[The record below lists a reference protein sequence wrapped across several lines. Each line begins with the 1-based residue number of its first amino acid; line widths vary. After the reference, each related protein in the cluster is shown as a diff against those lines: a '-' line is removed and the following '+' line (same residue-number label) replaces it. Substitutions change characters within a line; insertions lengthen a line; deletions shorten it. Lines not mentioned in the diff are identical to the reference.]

1 MNAVTLKDGF
11 DAAAA
16 LQLPTECR
24 EEFARMFAGITAK
37 QEASEGIC
45 AEPYMGNIVAE
56 DRPWPVVASLCDD
69 IPLDPYRQLS
79 TDEK

>member
-1 MNAVTLKDGF
+1 MSHLALMQILGPETCKQLIR
-11 DAAAA
+11 DADA
-16 LQLPTECR
+16 EW
-24 EEFARMFAGITAK
+24 
-37 QEASEGIC
+37 EASEGIC
-45 AEPYMGNIVAE
+45 AEPYMGNVVAE